1 MSMPLHTCILKFTIY
16 RKREWQKSNPR
27 CLCDA
32 TLQHNQIDY
41 VGIGVWESKKIVL
54 SVKNIAEV
62 LCKPRSN
69 QLIIYI
75 VL

>member
-1 MSMPLHTCILKFTIY
+1 M
-16 RKREWQKSNPR
+16 
-27 CLCDA
+27 
-32 TLQHNQIDY
+32 QHNLIDY
-41 VGIGVWESKKIVL
+41 VGFGVWESKEIVL
-54 SVKNIAEV
+54 SVKNIAEG